1 MQRSLR
7 RKCSLGYSASELM
20 VKESKAHCSEVNQEL
35 TFEQEDQTLLP
46 LPRFPKGLDS
56 KESTCKAGGLGSIPG

>member
-20 VKESKAHCSEVNQEL
+20 VKESKAHCSEEL
-35 TFEQEDQTLLP
+35 TFEQEDQTSLP
-46 LPRFPKGLDS
+46 LLGFSKGSDS